1 MKTNPRNVSVV
12 KLAFFLGCASI
23 SLNTASATIVFD
35 LQASGVD
42 PSLGTLLD
50 SKTVNVTGAGNI
62 YLEVW
67 AKITAASPG
76 NNIFGVQALMG
87 SIVSTTTGPGTAAGT
102 MSAAA
107 AAGPFNAAAQ
117 GGNVTELSSPA
128 DGVTDL
134 GSNLTTPATD
144 FIRFWKSNGIG
155 GQNVNTVFFAT
166 NNVPAG
172 ATFNAIPNGYEFLM
186 GSATLSLN
194 NFTARYLSMN
204 WAIPSFSGVGA
215 FQIVSWTEGDGRA
228 NGTTTLEFLDKIS
241 VGTPVV
247 ITPEPA
253 SAALLLVG
261 GALLGLRRRR
271 QARSG
276 GAAAL
281 RGY

>member
-1 MKTNPRNVSVV
+1 MNFTTPH
-12 KLAFFLGCASI
+12 KLGITLAGLLAVMV
-23 SLNTASATIVFD
+23 NTASATIVFD

-107 AAGPFNAAAQ
+107 AAGPFNAAPAAQ

-144 FIRFWKSNGIG
+144 FIRFWKNNGIG